1 MNFMTKKIIP
11 AALGLAAATV
21 IGMPDGAQASERV
34 STLSRSDQIVIR
46 VDKSDQEMTVI
57 QGGRRL
63 YSWPVSTGAG
73 GYDTPVGTYQPTW
86 FSRDHHSRQYGGAP
100 MPFAIFF
107 YNGYAIHATFD
118 TWALGRRASHGCV
131 RLSPEH
137 ASELYEV
144 VYDLGKDDTYVVIQ
158 E

>member
-1 MNFMTKKIIP
+1 MNLMTKTIVP
-11 AALGLAAATV
+11 AALLLAAAT
-21 IGMPDGAQASERV
+21 ATAAEASERL
-34 STLSRSDQIVIR
+34 STSNRSNQIVIR
-46 VDKSDQEMTVI
+46 VDKSDQEMTVL
-57 QGGRRL
+57 QAGRRL
-63 YSWPVSTGAG
+63 YSWPVSTGAS

-86 FSRDHHSRQYGGAP
+86 FSRNHRSRQYNNAP

-131 RLSPEH
+131 RLSPEN
-137 ASELYEV
+137 ARELYDV
-144 VYDLGKDDTYVVIQ
+144 VYELGKDDTYVVIQ

>member
-1 MNFMTKKIIP
+1 MKQILP
-11 AALGLAAATV
+11 AAVILAAGLGAAMTAP
-21 IGMPDGAQASERV
+21 GAAQATERL
-34 STLSRSDQIVIR
+34 STSNRSTQIVIR
-46 VDKSDQEMTVI
+46 VDKSDQEMTVM

-63 YSWPVSTGAG
+63 YSWPVSTGAA

-86 FSRDHHSRQYGGAP
+86 FSRNHRSRQYNNAP

-107 YNGYAIHATFD
+107 HNGYAIHATYD

-131 RLSPEH
+131 RLSPDH
-137 ASELYEV
+137 AEELYDV
-144 VYDLGKDDTYVVIQ
+144 VYELGKDDAYVVIQ